1 MKVKLLRPIYP
12 YKSGDIIEMNEKKY
26 EYFKNQA
33 EKVVEKKQIKKKQIK
48 KKQIKKKQIK
58 KWKNKAILKNK
69 NTKW

>member
-26 EYFKNQA
+26 EYFKNQV
-33 EKVVEKKQIKKKQIK
+33 EKVVE